1 MQTKLDEAKAE
12 LLENA
17 ARVAE
22 NSPGWKTGGLGGGP
36 REDETPAGSRGAG
49 SSAAEDV
56 DSPGRATLLAYLQ
69 RYYLHTAPEDLA
81 GRDPVDVAGA
91 ALSHFRL
98 AGTRPQG
105 TANVRVYTPTVE
117 ENGWTCS
124 HSVVEVVTDDMPF
137 LVDSVTNELTRQG
150 RGIHAVIHPQVAVRR
165 DVTGRLVA
173 VLPEGA
179 AGPEE
184 RPHDALTESWIHVEV
199 DRESDRSDLKQITTD
214 LLRVLSDVRE
224 TVEDWEKMR
233 DSALR
238 IAEELPGEPT
248 ADDLRDQEVEE
259 ARELLRWLAADHFT
273 FLGYREYRLSDG
285 DSLAAVPG
293 TGLGVL
299 RSDPRHSED
308 ENHPVSPS
316 FSRLPADA
324 RAKARE
330 HKLLVITKANSRAT
344 VHRPGYLDYVGV
356 KKFDDKGNV
365 VGERRFLGLF
375 SSAAYTES
383 VRRVPV
389 VRRKVAEVLEGA
401 GFSPNSHDGRDLLQI
416 LETYPRDELFQ
427 TPVDELR
434 SIVTSVLYLQ
444 ERRRLRLYL
453 RQDEYGRYYSALV
466 YLPRDRYTTGVRLRL
481 VDILK
486 EELGGTSV
494 DFTAWN
500 TESILSRLHFVV
512 RVPRGTELAK
522 LTDADTDRIEG
533 RLVEAARSW
542 ADAFAEALNDECG
555 EERAAELLRRY
566 GTAIPEGYKADHSPR
581 AAVADL
587 VHLEA
592 LDKTEKD
599 FSLSLYEPVGAGPG
613 ERRFKIYRSGE
624 QVSLSAVLPVL
635 QRLGVEVVDEH
646 PYELRCS
653 DRTHVWIYDF
663 GLRLPQGGSGSGDYL
678 TEDDRDRFQEAFA
691 AVWTGAAENDGFNAL
706 VLRAGLDWRQA
717 MVLRAYAKY
726 LRQSGS
732 TFSQDY
738 MEDTLRTNVH
748 TTRLLVSLFEARMS
762 PSRQRA
768 GTELIDGLME
778 ELDGALDQV
787 ASLDE
792 DRILRSFLTLIKATL
807 RTNYFQSAGEGSI
820 GRGQSA
826 GEGSIGRGQ
835 SAGEGSARVHGTD
848 KASARVHG
856 TGEAS
861 ARVHGTGEASARSH
875 STDKASARVH
885 GTGEAS
891 ARSHGTDKASA
902 RSHSTGEAS
911 ARRGQKAP
919 GGEPHRYV
927 SMKFDPQAIPDL
939 PAPRPA
945 YEIWVYSPRVEGVHL
960 RFGKVARG
968 GLRWS
973 DRREDFRTEILG
985 LVKAQMVKNTVIVP
999 VGAKGGFVAKQL
1011 PDPAADRDAWL
1022 AEGIASYKV
1031 FISALLDITD
1041 NMVAGEVVPPA
1052 DVVRH
1057 DGDDTYLVVAADKG
1071 TASFSDIANDVA
1083 VAYDFWLGDAFA
1095 SGGSAGYD
1103 HKGMGITARGAWES
1117 VKRHFRE
1124 LGHDTQSEDF
1134 TVVGVGDMS
1143 GDVFGN
1149 GMLLSEHIRLVA
1161 AFDHRHIF
1169 LDPHPDAATSY
1180 AERRRLYDVPRS
1192 SWADYDKG
1200 LLSPGGGIHPRT
1212 AKSIPVNAHVREA
1225 LGIEPGVTKLTP
1237 ADLMKAIL
1245 AAPVDLLWNGGIG
1258 TYVKASTESNADVGD
1273 KANDAIRVNGEDLRA
1288 KVVGEGG
1295 NLGLTQLGR
1304 IEFARRGA
1312 DGEGGKVN
1320 TDAID
1325 NSAGVDTSDHEVNIK
1340 ILLNGLVTEGDM
1352 TVKQRNKLL
1361 AAMTDEIGE
1370 LVLRNNYAQNTALGN
1385 AQAQA
1390 PSLLHAHQRF
1400 MRRLVRDGHLNRALE
1415 FLPPERQI
1423 RELLNSGRGLS
1434 QPELAV
1440 LLAYTKITVADEL
1453 IHTGL
1458 PDDPYLRKLLLAY
1471 FPQQLREQFPERIG
1485 SHALRREIITT
1496 VLVNDTV
1503 NTGGSTFLHRLR
1515 EETGAS
1521 VEEIVRAQTASREIF
1536 GLSAVWDAVE
1546 ALDNRAPAAVQ
1557 TRIRLHSR
1565 RLVERGTRWLLGNRP
1580 QPLEIAGTIEFFAA
1594 GVERVWA
1601 QLPTMLRG
1609 AELEWYQRILAE
1621 LTDAGVPEEL
1631 ALRVAGF
1638 SSAFPTLDI
1647 VAIADRT
1654 KQDPLSVAEVYYDLG
1669 DRLRISRL
1677 MDRIVELPRAD
1688 RWQSMA
1694 RASIREDLYAA
1705 HAGLTSD
1712 VLTVGNGNATPE
1724 ERFAA
1729 WERKNAAILSR
1740 SRATLDEIQSS
1751 DAFDLANLSVA
1762 MRTMRG
1768 LLRTHS

>member
-12 LLENA
+12 LLERA

-22 NSPGWKTGGLGGGP
+22 NSPVGGHLPTGTTDKGTP
-36 REDETPAGSRGAG
+36 DRES
-49 SSAAEDV
+49 V
-56 DSPGRATLLAYLQ
+56 LAFLQ
-69 RYYLHTAPEDLA
+69 RYYLHTAPEDLTD
-81 GRDPVDVAGA
+81 RDPVDVFGA
-91 ALSHFRL
+91 ALSHYRL
-98 AGTRPQG
+98 AENRPQG
-105 TANVRVYTPTVE
+105 TANVRVLTPTVE
-117 ENGWTCS
+117 ENGWACS
-124 HSVVEVVTDDMPF
+124 HSIVEVVTDDMPF

-150 RGIHAVIHPQVAVRR
+150 RGIHVVIHPQVVVRR
-165 DVTGRLVA
+165 DVTGQLIE
-173 VLPEGA
+173 VLPKRP
-179 AGPEE
+179 AGDRGEL
-184 RPHDALTESWIHVEV
+184 PHDAHTESWIHVEI
-199 DRESDRSDLKQITTD
+199 DRETDRADLKQITAD

-224 TVEDWEKMR
+224 AVEDWEKMR
-233 DSALR
+233 DAALR
-238 IAEELPGEPT
+238 IAEDLPAEPT
-248 ADDLRDQEVEE
+248 AGDLPEQEVEE

-273 FLGYREYRLSDG
+273 FLGYREYQLRED

-293 TGLGVL
+293 TGLGIL
-299 RSDPRHSED
+299 RSDPHHAGDDS
-308 ENHPVSPS
+308 HPVSPS
-316 FSRLPADA
+316 FERLPADA

-330 HKLLVITKANSRAT
+330 HRLLVLTKANSRAT
-344 VHRPGYLDYVGV
+344 VHRPSYLDYIGV
-356 KKFDDKGNV
+356 KKFDAQGNV

-389 VRRKVAEVLEGA
+389 IRRKVDEVLQRA

-427 TPVDELR
+427 TPADELQ

-466 YLPRDRYTTGVRLRL
+466 YLPRDRYTTGVRLRII
-481 VDILK
+481 DILK

-512 RVPRGTELAK
+512 RVPQGTELPELSDSDK
-522 LTDADTDRIEG
+522 ERIEA

-542 ADAFAEALNDECG
+542 ADGFAEALTDELG

-566 GTAIPEGYKADHSPR
+566 GSAFPEGYKADHTPR

-587 VHLEA
+587 CHLEQLSEENNFA
-592 LDKTEKD
+592 
-599 FSLSLYEPVGAGPG
+599 LSLYEPVGSAPE
-613 ERRFKIYRSGE
+613 ERRFKIYRKGE
-624 QVSLSAVLPVL
+624 AVSLSAVLPVL
-635 QRLGVEVVDEH
+635 SRLGVEVTDER

-653 DRTHVWIYDF
+653 DRTTAWIYDF
-663 GLRLPQGGSGSGDYL
+663 GLRMPKSQNGAGDYL
-678 TEDDRDRFQEAFA
+678 GDDGRERFQEAFA
-691 AVWTGAAENDGFNAL
+691 ATWTGKAENDGFNAL
-706 VLRAGLDWRQA
+706 VLRAGLGWRQA

-726 LRQSGS
+726 LRQAGS

-738 MEDTLRTNVH
+738 MEDTLRNNVH

-762 PSRQRA
+762 PDRQRA
-768 GTELIDGLME
+768 GHEIVDALLE
-778 ELDGALDQV
+778 EVDAALDQV

-792 DRILRSFLTLIKATL
+792 DRILRSFLTVIKATL
-807 RTNYFQSAGEGSI
+807 RTNFFQEAAGG
-820 GRGQSA
+820 
-826 GEGSIGRGQ
+826 
-835 SAGEGSARVHGTD
+835 
-848 KASARVHG
+848 K
-856 TGEAS
+856 
-861 ARVHGTGEASARSH
+861 
-875 STDKASARVH
+875 
-885 GTGEAS
+885 
-891 ARSHGTDKASA
+891 
-902 RSHSTGEAS
+902 
-911 ARRGQKAP
+911 
-919 GGEPHRYV
+919 PHEYV

-945 YEIWVYSPRVEGVHL
+945 FEIWVYSPRVEGVHL

-1011 PDPAADRDAWL
+1011 PDPSVDREAWL

-1057 DGDDTYLVVAADKG
+1057 DEDDTYLVVAADKG
-1071 TASFSDIANDVA
+1071 TATFSDIANGVA
-1083 VAYDFWLGDAFA
+1083 ESYNFWLGDAFA

-1124 LGHDTQSEDF
+1124 LGVDTQAEDF
-1134 TVVGVGDMS
+1134 TVVGIGDMS

-1169 LDPHPDAATSY
+1169 IDPNPDSATSY
-1180 AERRRLYDVPRS
+1180 AERRRVFELPRS
-1192 SWADYDKG
+1192 SWADYNAE
-1200 LLSPGGGIHPRT
+1200 LISAGGGVFPRS
-1212 AKSIPVNAHVREA
+1212 AKAIPLNAHIREA
-1225 LGIEPGVTKLTP
+1225 LGIEGKVSKMTP

-1245 AAPVDLLWNGGIG
+1245 KAPVDLLWNGGIG
-1258 TYVKASTESNADVGD
+1258 TYVKSSAESHADVGD
-1273 KANDAIRVNGEDLRA
+1273 KANDPIRVDGADLRV

-1304 IEFARRGA
+1304 IEFALH
-1312 DGEGGKVN
+1312 GGKIN

-1340 ILLNGLVTEGDM
+1340 ILLNGLVAEGDM

-1361 AAMTDEIGE
+1361 AEMTDEVGR
-1370 LVLRNNYAQNTALGN
+1370 LVLRNNYAQNTAIAN
-1385 AQAQA
+1385 ALAQ
-1390 PSLLHAHQRF
+1390 SKDMLHAQQRF
-1400 MRRLVRDGHLNRALE
+1400 MKHLVREGHLDRALE
-1415 FLPPERQI
+1415 FLPTDRQI
-1423 RELLNSGRGLS
+1423 RERLSNGQGLTG
-1434 QPELAV
+1434 PETAV
-1440 LLAYTKITVADEL
+1440 LMAYTKITVSDEL
-1453 IHTGL
+1453 LHTSL
-1458 PDDPYLRKLLLAY
+1458 PDDPYLRTLLDAY
-1471 FPQQLREQFPERIG
+1471 FPTALHEQFADQMH
-1485 SHALRREIITT
+1485 SHPLAREIITT

-1503 NTGGSTFLHRLR
+1503 NTGGTTYLHRLR

-1521 VEEIVRAQTASREIF
+1521 LEEIVRAQTAARAIF
-1536 GLSAVWDAVE
+1536 RSAAVWDGVE
-1546 ALDNRAPAAVQ
+1546 ALDNRVEAAVQ

-1565 RLVERGTRWLLGNRP
+1565 RLVERGTRWLLNNRP
-1580 QPLEIAGTIEFFAA
+1580 QPLQLAETVEFF
-1594 GVERVWA
+1594 GERVEQVWS
-1601 QLPTMLRG
+1601 QLPKLLRG
-1609 AELEWYQRILAE
+1609 ADLEWYQQIYDE
-1621 LTDAGVPEEL
+1621 LSGAGVPDEL
-1631 ALRVAGF
+1631 ATRVAGF

-1647 VAIADRT
+1647 VSVADRMG
-1654 KQDPLSVAEVYYDLG
+1654 KEPLDVAEVYYDLA
-1669 DRLRISRL
+1669 DRLHITQL
-1677 MDRIVELPRAD
+1677 MDRIIELPRAD

-1705 HAGLTSD
+1705 HAAVTAD
-1712 VLTVGNGNATPE
+1712 VLAVGNGTSTPE
-1724 ERFAA
+1724 QRFKA
-1729 WERKNAAILSR
+1729 WEEKNAAILG
-1740 SRATLDEIQSS
+1740 RARTTLEEIQSS
-1751 DAFDLANLSVA
+1751 ETFDLANLSVA
-1762 MRTMRG
+1762 MRTMRT

>member
-12 LLENA
+12 LLARA
-17 ARVAE
+17 ARVAD
-22 NSPGWKTGGLGGGP
+22 NGPGGGVGGPGGTP
-36 REDETPAGSRGAG
+36 RVHVEGTGAG
-49 SSAAEDV
+49 TTGAGQDERPGPDV
-56 DSPGRATLLAYLQ
+56 LLSYLQ

-81 GRDPVDVAGA
+81 GRDPVDVFGA
-91 ALSHFRL
+91 ASSHYRL
-98 AGTRPQG
+98 AENRPQG
-105 TANVRVYTPTVE
+105 TANVRVHTPTVE

-137 LVDSVTNELTRQG
+137 LVDSVTNELSRQG
-150 RGIHAVIHPQVAVRR
+150 RGIHVVIHPQVVVRR
-165 DVTGRLVA
+165 DVTGKLIE
-173 VLPEGA
+173 VLAEGNGLS
-179 AGPEE
+179 AGGQG
-184 RPHDALTESWIHVEV
+184 RKGADGTTHTLPHDALIESWIHVEI
-199 DRESDRSDLKQITTD
+199 DRETDRSDLKQISLD

-233 DSALR
+233 DAALR
-238 IAEELPGEPT
+238 IADDLPGEPLDEL
-248 ADDLRDQEVEE
+248 ADEEVNE

-273 FLGYREYRLSDG
+273 FLGYREYELKDSDA
-285 DSLAAVPG
+285 LAAVPG
-293 TGLGVL
+293 TGLGIL
-299 RSDPRHSED
+299 RSDPHHSED
-308 ENHPVSPS
+308 EAHPVSPS
-316 FSRLPADA
+316 FDRLPADA

-330 HKLLVITKANSRAT
+330 HKLLILTKANSRST
-344 VHRPGYLDYVGV
+344 VHRPSYLDYVGV
-356 KKFDDKGNV
+356 KKFDTDGNV
-365 VGERRFLGLF
+365 IGERRFLGLF

-389 VRRKVAEVLEGA
+389 IRRKVAEVLEGA

-427 TPVDELR
+427 TPVDQLR

-453 RQDEYGRYYSALV
+453 RQDEYGRYYSAIV

-481 VDILK
+481 IDILK
-486 EELGGTSV
+486 EELAGTSV

-512 RVPRGTELAK
+512 RVAPGTELPD
-522 LTDADTDRIEG
+522 LTDAEADRIEA

-542 ADAFAEALNDECG
+542 ADGFQEALNAECG
-555 EERAAELLRRY
+555 EERAAELLRHY
-566 GTAIPEGYKADHSPR
+566 GHSFPEGYKADHTPR

-592 LDKTEKD
+592 LKKDEKD
-599 FSLSLYEPVGAGPG
+599 FALSLYEPVGAGPG
-613 ERRFKIYRSGE
+613 ERRFKIYRTGE
-624 QVSLSAVLPVL
+624 QVSLSAVLPAL
-635 QRLGVEVVDEH
+635 QRLGVEVVDER
-646 PYELRCS
+646 PYELRCA
-653 DRTHVWIYDF
+653 DRTHAWIYDF
-663 GLRLPQGGSGSGDYL
+663 GLRMPQVNGSGTYL
-678 TEDDRDRFQEAFA
+678 ADDARDRFQDAFA
-691 AVWTGAAENDGFNAL
+691 AVWTGRAENDGFNSL
-706 VLRAGLDWRQA
+706 VLGAGLSWRQA

-726 LRQSGS
+726 LRQAGS

-738 MEDTLRTNVH
+738 MEDTLRNNVH

-762 PSRQRA
+762 PGRQSA
-768 GTELIDGLME
+768 GTELTDGLLE

-792 DRILRSFLTLIKATL
+792 DRILRSFLTVIKATL
-807 RTNYFQSAGEGSI
+807 RTNFFQLA
-820 GRGQSA
+820 
-826 GEGSIGRGQ
+826 
-835 SAGEGSARVHGTD
+835 D
-848 KASARVHG
+848 
-856 TGEAS
+856 
-861 ARVHGTGEASARSH
+861 
-875 STDKASARVH
+875 
-885 GTGEAS
+885 
-891 ARSHGTDKASA
+891 
-902 RSHSTGEAS
+902 
-911 ARRGQKAP
+911 
-919 GGEPHRYV
+919 GGKPHAYV

-945 YEIWVYSPRVEGVHL
+945 FEIWVYSPRVEGVHL

-1011 PDPAADRDAWL
+1011 PDPAVDRDAWM
-1022 AEGIASYKV
+1022 AEGIASYRT

-1041 NMVAGEVVPPA
+1041 NLVAGEVVPPV

-1057 DGDDTYLVVAADKG
+1057 DEDDTYLVVAADKG
-1071 TASFSDIANDVA
+1071 TASFSDIANEVA
-1083 VAYDFWLGDAFA
+1083 VGYGFWLGDAFA

-1124 LGHDTQSEDF
+1124 LGHDTQTEDF

-1169 LDPHPDAATSY
+1169 LDPTPDAATSY
-1180 AERRRLYDVPRS
+1180 AERRRLFDLPRS
-1192 SWADYDKG
+1192 SWADYNKD
-1200 LLSPGGGIHPRT
+1200 LLSAGGGIHPRT

-1225 LGIEPGVTKLTP
+1225 LGIESGVTKMTP
-1237 ADLMKAIL
+1237 ADLMQTIL
-1245 AAPVDLLWNGGIG
+1245 KAPVDLVWNGGIG
-1258 TYVKASTESNADVGD
+1258 TYIKSSAESNADVGD
-1273 KANDAIRVNGEDLRA
+1273 KANDAIRVNGQDLRA

-1295 NLGLTQLGR
+1295 NLGATQLGR
-1304 IEFARRGA
+1304 IEFAR
-1312 DGEGGKVN
+1312 GGGRIN

-1340 ILLNGLVTEGDM
+1340 ILLNGLVRDGDM

-1361 AAMTDEIGE
+1361 ADMTDEIGR
-1370 LVLRNNYAQNTALGN
+1370 LVLRNNYAQNTALAN
-1385 AQAQA
+1385 SVAQSA
-1390 PSLLHAHQRF
+1390 SLLHAQQRF
-1400 MRRLVRDGHLNRALE
+1400 MRRLGRDGHLNRALE
-1415 FLPPERQI
+1415 FLPTDRQI
-1423 RELLNSGRGLS
+1423 RELLNSGKGLT

-1440 LLAYTKITVADEL
+1440 LLAYTKITTSDEL
-1453 IHTGL
+1453 IRTSL
-1458 PDDPYLRKLLLAY
+1458 PDDPYLQKLLYAY
-1471 FPQQLREQFPERIG
+1471 FPDQLRAQFPEAVDG
-1485 SHALRREIITT
+1485 HALRREIITT

-1521 VEEIVRAQTASREIF
+1521 IEEIVRAQAAAREIF
-1536 GLSAVWDAVE
+1536 GLGQVWDAVE
-1546 ALDNRAPAAVQ
+1546 ALDNKVAADVQ

-1565 RLVERGTRWLLGNRP
+1565 RLVERGSRWLLGNRP
-1580 QPLEIAGTIEFFAA
+1580 QPLEIAGTIGFFKD
-1594 GVERVWA
+1594 GVDQVWA
-1601 QLPTMLRG
+1601 DLPKMLKG
-1609 AELEWYQRILAE
+1609 ADEEWYQSILDE
-1621 LTDAGVPEEL
+1621 LTEAGVPDEL
-1631 ALRVAGF
+1631 AQRVAGF
-1638 SSAFPTLDI
+1638 SSAFPALDI
-1647 VAIADRT
+1647 VAIAERVG
-1654 KQDPLSVAEVYYDLG
+1654 KDPLAVAEVYYDLA
-1669 DRLRISRL
+1669 DRLGITQL
-1677 MDRIVELPRAD
+1677 MDRIIELPRND

-1705 HAGLTSD
+1705 HAALTAD
-1712 VLTVGNGNATPE
+1712 VLGVGNGTSTPP
-1724 ERFAA
+1724 ERFEA
-1729 WERKNAAILSR
+1729 WEEKNAAILTRSR
-1740 SRATLDEIQSS
+1740 STLEEIRGS

-1762 MRTMRG
+1762 MRTMRT
-1768 LLRTHS
+1768 LLRTHG

>member
-12 LLENA
+12 LLERA

-22 NSPGWKTGGLGGGP
+22 NSPVGGQL
-36 REDETPAGSRGAG
+36 RT
-49 SSAAEDV
+49 AAEHERPDRDTV
-56 DSPGRATLLAYLQ
+56 LAYLQ

-81 GRDPVDVAGA
+81 DRDPVDVFGA

-98 AGTRPQG
+98 AENRPQG
-105 TANVRVYTPTVE
+105 TANVRVHTPTVE

-137 LVDSVTNELTRQG
+137 LVDSVTNELSRQG
-150 RGIHAVIHPQVAVRR
+150 RGIHVVVHPQVFVRR
-165 DVTGRLVA
+165 DLTGRLIE
-173 VLPEGA
+173 VLTDRA
-179 AGPEE
+179 AAAEH
-184 RPHDALTESWIHVEV
+184 HDALTESWIHVEI
-199 DRESDRSDLKQITTD
+199 DRETDRADLKQITGD

-238 IAEELPGEPT
+238 IAEALPEEPT
-248 ADDLRDQEVEE
+248 APEVTGTEVEE

-273 FLGYREYRLSDG
+273 FLGYREYDLTGEDA
-285 DSLAAVPG
+285 LTAVPG
-293 TGLGVL
+293 TGLGIL
-299 RSDPRHSED
+299 RSDPQHAED
-308 ENHPVSPS
+308 EAHPVSPS
-316 FSRLPADA
+316 FNRLPADA

-330 HKLLVITKANSRAT
+330 HRLLVLTKANSRST
-344 VHRPGYLDYVGV
+344 VHRPSYLDYVGV
-356 KKFDDKGNV
+356 KKFDADGNV

-389 VRRKVAEVLEGA
+389 IRRKVAEVLEAA

-427 TPVDELR
+427 TPADKLR
-434 SIVTSVLYLQ
+434 EIVTSVLYLQ

-466 YLPRDRYTTGVRLRL
+466 YLPRDRYTTGVRLRII
-481 VDILK
+481 DILK

-500 TESILSRLHFVV
+500 TESILSRIHFVV
-512 RVPRGTELAK
+512 RVPQGTELAA
-522 LTDADTDRIEG
+522 LTDADAERIEA

-542 ADAFAEALNDECG
+542 SDGFGEALNAEFG

-566 GTAIPEGYKADHSPR
+566 AGAFPEGYKADHPPR
-581 AAVADL
+581 AAVSDL
-587 VHLEA
+587 AHLEQLVGDDGA
-592 LDKTEKD
+592 KKE
-599 FSLSLYEPVGAGPG
+599 FALSLYEAVGSAPG
-613 ERRFKIYRSGE
+613 ERRFKIYKTGP
-624 QVSLSAVLPVL
+624 QISLSAVLPVL
-635 QRLGVEVVDEH
+635 NRLGVEVVDER
-646 PYELRCS
+646 PYELRCA
-653 DRTHVWIYDF
+653 DRTKAWIYDF
-663 GLRLPQGGSGSGDYL
+663 GLRLPEGAVGNGDYL
-678 TEDDRDRFQEAFA
+678 ADDARERFQEAFA
-691 AVWTGAAENDGFNAL
+691 ATWTGRAENDDFNQL
-706 VLRAGLDWRQA
+706 VLAAGLHWRQA

-726 LRQSGS
+726 LRQAGA

-738 MEDTLRTNVH
+738 MEDTLRHNVH

-762 PSRQRA
+762 PGRQSA
-768 GTELIDGLME
+768 GTELTDGLLE

-792 DRILRSFLTLIKATL
+792 DRILRSFLTVIKATL
-807 RTNYFQSAGEGSI
+807 RTNFF
-820 GRGQSA
+820 
-826 GEGSIGRGQ
+826 
-835 SAGEGSARVHGTD
+835 
-848 KASARVHG
+848 
-856 TGEAS
+856 
-861 ARVHGTGEASARSH
+861 
-875 STDKASARVH
+875 
-885 GTGEAS
+885 
-891 ARSHGTDKASA
+891 
-902 RSHSTGEAS
+902 
-911 ARRGQKAP
+911 QKAQD
-919 GGEPHRYV
+919 GEPHAYV

-945 YEIWVYSPRVEGVHL
+945 FEIWVYSPRVEGVHL

-1022 AEGIASYKV
+1022 AEGVASYKT
-1031 FISALLDITD
+1031 FISALLDVTD
-1041 NMVAGEVVPPA
+1041 NLVAGEVVPPA

-1057 DGDDTYLVVAADKG
+1057 DEDDTYLVVAADKG
-1071 TASFSDIANDVA
+1071 TATFSDIANEVA
-1083 VAYDFWLGDAFA
+1083 VAYGFWLGDAFA

-1169 LDPHPDAATSY
+1169 IDPTPDAATSY
-1180 AERRRLYDVPRS
+1180 AERRRLFELPRS
-1192 SWADYDKG
+1192 SWADYDAT
-1200 LLSPGGGIHPRT
+1200 LLSPGGGIHPRS
-1212 AKSIPVNAHVREA
+1212 AKSIPVNAHLRTA
-1225 LGIEPGVTKLTP
+1225 LGIAEGVTKMTP
-1237 ADLMKAIL
+1237 ADLMRAIL
-1245 AAPVDLLWNGGIG
+1245 SAPVDLLWNGGIG
-1258 TYVKASTESNADVGD
+1258 TYVKAASESHADVGD
-1273 KANDAIRVNGEDLRA
+1273 KANDAIRVNGEDLRV

-1304 IEFARRGA
+1304 IEFAHA
-1312 DGEGGKVN
+1312 GGRVN

-1340 ILLNGLVTEGDM
+1340 ILLNALVTDGDM
-1352 TVKQRNKLL
+1352 TVKQRNRIL
-1361 AAMTDEIGE
+1361 AEMTDEVGS
-1370 LVLRNNYAQNTALGN
+1370 LVLRNNYAQNTALAN
-1385 AQAQA
+1385 AVAQS

-1400 MRRLVRDGHLNRALE
+1400 MRRLGREGRLDRALE
-1415 FLPPERQI
+1415 FLPNDRQI
-1423 RELLNSGRGLS
+1423 RELLNGGKGLS

-1440 LLAYTKITVADEL
+1440 LLAYTKITIAEEL
-1453 IHTGL
+1453 VHTGL
-1458 PDDPYLRKLLLAY
+1458 PDDPYLTQLLHAY
-1471 FPQQLREQFPERIG
+1471 FPTRLREEFGDQIDA
-1485 SHALRREIITT
+1485 HALRREIITT

-1521 VEEIVRAQTASREIF
+1521 MEEIVRAHTAARVIF
-1536 GLSAVWDAVE
+1536 GLGEVWDAVE
-1546 ALDNRAPAAVQ
+1546 GLDNRVAAEVQ
-1557 TRIRLHSR
+1557 TRVRLHSR

-1580 QPLEIAGTIEFFAA
+1580 QPLQLAETISFFA
-1594 GVERVWA
+1594 ERVEQVWA
-1601 QLPTMLRG
+1601 KLPQLLRG
-1609 AELEWYQRILAE
+1609 ADQEWYEGIVAE
-1621 LTDAGVPEEL
+1621 LTGAGVPEEL

-1654 KQDPLSVAEVYYDLG
+1654 GKDPLAVAEVYYDLA
-1669 DRLRISRL
+1669 DRLSITQL
-1677 MDRIVELPRAD
+1677 MDRIIELPRSD

-1705 HAGLTSD
+1705 HAALTAE
-1712 VLTVGNGNATPE
+1712 VLAAGNGTSTPE
-1724 ERFAA
+1724 ERFDA
-1729 WERKNAAILSR
+1729 WERKNAALLGRAR
-1740 SRATLDEIQSS
+1740 STLEEIQSS
-1751 DAFDLANLSVA
+1751 DTFDLANLSVA
-1762 MRTMRG
+1762 MRTMRT
-1768 LLRTHS
+1768 LLRTHV

>member
-12 LLENA
+12 LLERA

-22 NSPGWKTGGLGGGP
+22 NSPAGGHLPTGTTDDDTSRTP
-36 REDETPAGSRGAG
+36 DTPDSET
-49 SSAAEDV
+49 V
-56 DSPGRATLLAYLQ
+56 LAFLQ

-81 GRDPVDVAGA
+81 GRDPVDIYGA

-98 AGTRPQG
+98 GETRPQG
-105 TANVRVYTPTVE
+105 TANVRVHTPTVE
-117 ENGWTCS
+117 ENGWTCT

-150 RGIHAVIHPQVAVRR
+150 RGIHVVIHPQVVVRR
-165 DVTGRLVA
+165 DLTGKLIEILTV
-173 VLPEGA
+173 PS
-179 AGPEE
+179 AGDL
-184 RPHDALTESWIHVEV
+184 PHDAHTESWIHVEI
-199 DRESDRSDLKQITTD
+199 DRETDRGDLKQITAD

-224 TVEDWEKMR
+224 AVEDWEKMR
-233 DSALR
+233 DAALR
-238 IAEELPGEPT
+238 MADELPAEPVAT
-248 ADDLRDQEVEE
+248 DLRDMEIEE
-259 ARELLRWLAADHFT
+259 ARELLRWLADDHFT
-273 FLGYREYRLSDG
+273 FLGYREYQLRPD

-293 TGLGVL
+293 TGLGIL
-299 RSDPRHSED
+299 RSDPHHAGE
-308 ENHPVSPS
+308 EGHPVSPS
-316 FSRLPADA
+316 FERLPADA

-330 HKLLVITKANSRAT
+330 HKLLVLTKANSRAT
-344 VHRPGYLDYVGV
+344 VHRPSYLDYIGV
-356 KKFDDKGNV
+356 KKFDADGNV

-389 VRRKVAEVLEGA
+389 IRRKVDEVLERA

-427 TPVDELR
+427 TPADELE
-434 SIVTSVLYLQ
+434 SIATSVLYLQ

-466 YLPRDRYTTGVRLRL
+466 YLPRDRYTTGVRLRII
-481 VDILK
+481 DILK
-486 EELGGTSV
+486 EELDGISV

-512 RVPRGTELAK
+512 RVPQGTELPQLSDSDK
-522 LTDADTDRIEG
+522 ERIEA

-542 ADAFAEALNDECG
+542 ADGFAEALNAELG
-555 EERAAELLRRY
+555 EERAAELTRRY
-566 GTAIPEGYKADHSPR
+566 GNAFPEGYKADHTPR
-581 AAVADL
+581 SAVADL
-587 VHLEA
+587 VNLER
-592 LDKTEKD
+592 LGEEND
-599 FSLSLYEPVGAGPG
+599 FALSLYEPVGAAPE
-613 ERRFKIYRSGE
+613 ERRFKIYRKGDAI
-624 QVSLSAVLPVL
+624 SLSAVLPVL
-635 QRLGVEVVDEH
+635 NRLGVEVMDER

-653 DRTHVWIYDF
+653 DRNVAWIYDF
-663 GLRLPQGGSGSGDYL
+663 GLRMPKSKNGTGDYL
-678 TEDDRDRFQEAFA
+678 GDDGRERFQEAFA
-691 AVWTGAAENDGFNAL
+691 ASWTGKAENDGFNAL
-706 VLRAGLDWRQA
+706 VLSAGLNWRQA

-726 LRQSGS
+726 LRQAGS

-738 MEDTLRTNVH
+738 MEDTLRNNVH

-762 PSRQRA
+762 PDRQRA
-768 GTELIDGLME
+768 GHELVDALLE
-778 ELDGALDQV
+778 ELDAALDQV

-792 DRILRSFLTLIKATL
+792 DRILRSFLTVIKATL
-807 RTNYFQSAGEGSI
+807 RTNFFQEAAAG
-820 GRGQSA
+820 Q
-826 GEGSIGRGQ
+826 
-835 SAGEGSARVHGTD
+835 
-848 KASARVHG
+848 
-856 TGEAS
+856 
-861 ARVHGTGEASARSH
+861 
-875 STDKASARVH
+875 
-885 GTGEAS
+885 
-891 ARSHGTDKASA
+891 
-902 RSHSTGEAS
+902 
-911 ARRGQKAP
+911 
-919 GGEPHRYV
+919 PHDYV

-945 YEIWVYSPRVEGVHL
+945 FEIWVYSPRVEGVHL

-1011 PDPAADRDAWL
+1011 PDPSVDRDAWL
-1022 AEGIASYKV
+1022 AEGIASYKT

-1057 DGDDTYLVVAADKG
+1057 DEDDTYLVVAADKG
-1071 TASFSDIANDVA
+1071 TATFSDIANGVA
-1083 VAYDFWLGDAFA
+1083 EQYNFWLGDAFA

-1124 LGHDTQSEDF
+1124 LDLDTQSEDF
-1134 TVVGVGDMS
+1134 TVVGIGDMS

-1169 LDPHPDAATSY
+1169 IDPKPDAATSY
-1180 AERRRLYDVPRS
+1180 AERRRIFELPRS
-1192 SWADYDKG
+1192 SWADYDTE
-1200 LLSPGGGIHPRT
+1200 LISAGGGVFPRT

-1225 LGIEPGVTKLTP
+1225 LGIEDKVTKMTP

-1245 AAPVDLLWNGGIG
+1245 KAPVDLLWNGGIG
-1258 TYVKASTESNADVGD
+1258 TYVKASTETHADVGD
-1273 KANDAIRVNGEDLRA
+1273 KANDPIRVDGADLRVR
-1288 KVVGEGG
+1288 VVGEGG

-1304 IEFARRGA
+1304 IEFALH
-1312 DGEGGKVN
+1312 GGKIN

-1361 AAMTDEIGE
+1361 AEMTDEVGR
-1370 LVLRNNYAQNTALGN
+1370 LVLRNNYAQNTAIAN
-1385 AQAQA
+1385 ALAQ
-1390 PSLLHAHQRF
+1390 SKDMLHAQQRY
-1400 MRRLVRDGHLNRALE
+1400 MRHLVRAGHLDRALE
-1415 FLPPERQI
+1415 FLPTDRQI
-1423 RELLNSGRGLS
+1423 RERLGAAQGLTS
-1434 QPELAV
+1434 PETAV
-1440 LLAYTKITVADEL
+1440 LLAYTKITVAEEL
-1453 IHTGL
+1453 LHTSL
-1458 PDDPYLRKLLLAY
+1458 PDDPYLHGLLHTY
-1471 FPQQLREQFPERIG
+1471 FPAALREKFPEHIDN
-1485 SHALRREIITT
+1485 HPLHREITTT

-1503 NTGGSTFLHRLR
+1503 NTGGTTYLHRLR

-1521 VEEIVRAQTASREIF
+1521 LEEIVRAQTVARAIF
-1536 GLSAVWDAVE
+1536 RSGVVWDGVE
-1546 ALDNRAPAAVQ
+1546 ALDNKVEAAVL

-1565 RLVERGTRWLLGNRP
+1565 RLVERGTRWLLNNRP
-1580 QPLEIAGTIEFFAA
+1580 QPLQLTETVEFF
-1594 GVERVWA
+1594 GDRVELVWS
-1601 QLPTMLRG
+1601 QLPKLLRG
-1609 AELEWYQRILAE
+1609 ADLEWYQKIYDE
-1621 LTDAGVPEEL
+1621 LSGAGVPDEL
-1631 ALRVAGF
+1631 ATRVAGF

-1647 VAIADRT
+1647 VSVADRMGR
-1654 KQDPLSVAEVYYDLG
+1654 DPMDVAEVYYDLA
-1669 DRLRISRL
+1669 DRLHITQL
-1677 MDRIVELPRAD
+1677 MDRIIELPRAD

-1705 HAGLTSD
+1705 HSALTAD
-1712 VLTVGNGNATPE
+1712 VLAVGNGTSTPE
-1724 ERFAA
+1724 QRFKA
-1729 WERKNAAILSR
+1729 WEEKNAPILSR
-1740 SRATLDEIQSS
+1740 ARTTLEEIQSS

-1762 MRTMRG
+1762 MRTMRT
-1768 LLRTHS
+1768 LLRQHS